1 MKNVSYENKVVLSF
15 IDFVLFILK
24 WLSLCACVIYTAL
37 TIGFA
42 IMNLIEHTNEISNFF
57 VSMVSAVTG
66 YSFSEASVLISRIGK
81 TNALIGTLFLGTAVS
96 LNNLFIYMISTRLKA
111 LFNSF
116 MAGNLYTKENLKL
129 MDQVIPLSLLLAIIL
144 PIVKFF
150 VVISVGMLDFTN
162 ISLFGFIFLFV
173 SMVLKMLIE
182 SGYDLSVQLEKKS
195 LELSNLKADDIDKR
209 IETLKEQIKT
219 EKVKKK
225 TTEVKEEKE
234 DKPKK
239 RRYYNKNKKTATK
252 TK

>member
-1 MKNVSYENKVVLSF
+1 MKNVSYENKVILSF

-42 IMNLIEHTNEISNFF
+42 IMNLIEHSNEISNFF

-66 YSFSEASVLISRIGK
+66 YSFSDASVLISRIGK

-96 LNNLFIYMISTRLKA
+96 LNN
-111 LFNSF
+111 SF
-116 MAGNLYTKENLKL
+116 TAGNLYTKDNLEL
-129 MDQVIPLSLLLAIIL
+129 MDQVIPLSLLLAIVL

-173 SMVLKMLIE
+173 SMILKMLIE
-182 SGYDLSVQLEKKS
+182 SGYDLKVQLEKKS
-195 LELSNLKADDIDKR
+195 LELANLKADETDKR
-209 IETLKEQIKT
+209 IETLKEQIKP
-219 EKVKKK
+219 EKVKKEK
-225 TTEVKEEKE
+225 TDEKE

>member
-15 IDFVLFILK
+15 IDFILFILK

-42 IMNLIEHTNEISNFF
+42 IMNLVEHTSEISNFF

-66 YSFSEASVLISRIGK
+66 YSFNEASVLISRVGK
-81 TNALIGTLFLGTAVS
+81 VNALIGTLFLGTAVS
-96 LNNLFIYMISTRLKA
+96 LNNGFIYMISTRLKT

-116 MAGNLYTKENLKL
+116 TAGNLYTKENLEL
-129 MDQVIPLSLLLAIIL
+129 MDQVIPLSLLLAIVL

-150 VVISVGMLDFTN
+150 VVISVGMLDFTS

-182 SGYDLSVQLEKKS
+182 SGYDLKVQLEKKS
-195 LELSNLKADDIDKR
+195 LELSNLKVEETDKR
-209 IETLKEQIKT
+209 IETLKEQIKA
-219 EKVKKK
+219 EKE
-225 TTEVKEEKE
+225 TNEVKE

-239 RRYYNKNKKTATK
+239 RRYYNKNKKAATK

>member
-1 MKNVSYENKVVLSF
+1 MKNVSYENKVILSF

-42 IMNLIEHTNEISNFF
+42 IMNLIEHSNEISNFF

-66 YSFSEASVLISRIGK
+66 YSFSDASVLISRIGK
-81 TNALIGTLFLGTAVS
+81 TNALIGTLFLGIAVS
-96 LNNLFIYMISTRLKA
+96 LNNSFIYMISTRLKT
-111 LFNSF
+111 LFSSF
-116 MAGNLYTKENLKL
+116 TAGNLYTKDNLEL
-129 MDQVIPLSLLLAIIL
+129 MDQVIPLSLLLAIVL

-173 SMVLKMLIE
+173 SMILKMLIE
-182 SGYDLSVQLEKKS
+182 SGYDLKVQLEKKS
-195 LELSNLKADDIDKR
+195 LELSNLKADETDKK
-209 IETLKEQIKT
+209 IETLKEQIKH
-219 EKVKKK
+219 EKVKKEK
-225 TTEVKEEKE
+225 TDEKE